1 MKLFRNLA
9 LILFVVVLAAGCEKK
24 ETTDLI
30 VDEISVPGATCEM
43 CQATISASVKKIDG
57 VKIVDVDLT
66 KKVATIGHLP
76 SVSKADLQNA
86 IAASGYN
93 ADHVVKDSTAYEN
106 LPECCK

>member
-1 MKLFRNLA
+1 MKKFRNLA
-9 LILFVVVLAAGCEKK
+9 FILFVMILAASCGKK
-24 ETTDLI
+24 ESTDLI

-43 CQATISASVKKIDG
+43 CQATISASVKKIEG

-76 SVSKADLQNA
+76 SVTKTDLQKA

-93 ADHVVKDSTAYEN
+93 ADDVVKDSTAYEN

>member
-1 MKLFRNLA
+1 MKWFRT
-9 LILFVVVLAAGCEKK
+9 LILTLFVVFLSTACGKK
-24 ETTDLI
+24 ETTDLV

-43 CQATISASVKKIDG
+43 CQATISASVKKLDG

-76 SVSKADLQNA
+76 SVTKADLQKA

-93 ADHVVKDSTAYEN
+93 ADDVLKDSTAYEN

>member
-1 MKLFRNLA
+1 MNLLRTLVLF
-9 LILFVVVLAAGCEKK
+9 LFAVILAASCEKK
-24 ETTDLI
+24 DSTDLV

-43 CQATISASVKKIDG
+43 CQATISASVKKLDG

-76 SVSKADLQNA
+76 TVSKTDLQKA

-93 ADHVVKDSTAYEN
+93 ADDVVKDSTAYEN

>member
-9 LILFVVVLAAGCEKK
+9 LILFVVVLAAACEKK

-76 SVSKADLQNA
+76 SVSKVDLQNA